1 MEKKLVIGID
11 VGGTNTEIGV
21 INKAGQILCQT
32 NISTNITQNFDEYIA
47 LLASEIDKCID
58 KTGNK
63 EDFLGIGIGAPNG
76 NYYIGTIDNAPNLLW
91 KGILPFSEKLSQ
103 ATGLKVVLTNDANAA
118 AIGEGVYGGAKFMQ
132 HYAVITLGT
141 GLGSGIVCDGKV
153 LYGHDGF
160 AGELGHI
167 TINSRSRRLCGCG
180 RHGCLETYAS
190 ATGIVVTMKS
200 LLEKS
205 NQKSAIRDLKFDKIS
220 SLDICMAAKKGDEL
234 ALKAFDITADVL
246 AISLAN
252 LTAVLS
258 PEAIFL
264 SGGLAK
270 AENILFDPLLKY
282 YNQYVLQLFKE
293 KTQIL
298 PSKLLNKNTGL
309 IGAAA
314 LALNEIKE
322 GVLI

>member
-21 INKAGQILCQT
+21 VNKAGQILCQK
-32 NISTNITQNFDEYIA
+32 NISTNISQNFDEYIA
-47 LLASEIDKCID
+47 LLASEINNCIE
-58 KTGNK
+58 KIGTK
-63 EDFLGIGIGAPNG
+63 KDFIGIGIGTPNG
-76 NYYIGTIDNAPNLLW
+76 NYYKGTIDNAPNLLW

-103 ATGLKVVLTNDANAA
+103 ATGLKAVLTNDANAA

-160 AGELGHI
+160 AGEFGHI

-190 ATGIVVTMKS
+190 STGIVVTMKS
-200 LLEKS
+200 LLKKS
-205 NQKSAIRDLKFDKIS
+205 NQKSVLRDLEFDKMT
-220 SLDICMAAKKGDEL
+220 SLDIYMAAEKGDEL

-270 AENILFDPLLKY
+270 SGDILFNPLLKY
-282 YNQYVLQLFKE
+282 YNQYILPLFKN

-298 PSKLLNKNTGL
+298 PSKLLNENTGL

-322 GVLI
+322 